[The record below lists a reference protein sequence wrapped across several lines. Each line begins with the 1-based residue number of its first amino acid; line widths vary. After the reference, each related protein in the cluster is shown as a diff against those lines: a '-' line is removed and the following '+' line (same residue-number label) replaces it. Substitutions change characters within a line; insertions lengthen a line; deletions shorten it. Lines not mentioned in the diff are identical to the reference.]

1 MNGYRLDLVV
11 KFLVV
16 HIKMPKLNV
25 NMLALVF
32 YLKILKKCHE
42 NYIIIVT
49 KKESIAM
56 ANGIYIEIKK
66 RILDAEEGSIFVTS
80 DFTDIATTTTVRK
93 CLGRQVEEK
102 NIRRIIDGVY
112 EKPVYSNLLREYV
125 PANPEKVAYAIA
137 RGFHWTIAPCG
148 DVALNKL
155 GLSTQVP
162 VVWSYISDG
171 PYRKFSWDN
180 ITLSF
185 KHRANREISY
195 MSETTTLVVEALKT
209 LGKDRVDD
217 GIILSLRNRLPREEK
232 DRKSV
237 V

>member
-1 MNGYRLDLVV
+1 
-11 KFLVV
+11 
-16 HIKMPKLNV
+16 
-25 NMLALVF
+25 
-32 YLKILKKCHE
+32 
-42 NYIIIVT
+42 
-49 KKESIAM
+49 M
-56 ANGIYIEIKK
+56 ACGIYTEIKK
-66 RILDAEEGSIFVTS
+66 RIELDEPGTVFLTS

-102 NIRRIIDGVY
+102 NIRRIIAGVY
-112 EKPVYSNLLREYV
+112 EKPVYSELLKEYI
-125 PANPEKVAYAIA
+125 PANPDAVAYAIA
-137 RGFHWTIAPCG
+137 RSFHWTIAPCG

-185 KHRANREISY
+185 KHRANREISF

-209 LGKDRVDD
+209 LGKERIDD
-217 GIILSLRNRLPREEK
+217 DIIVSLRNRLPEEAK
-232 DRKSV
+232 KKMLKEATGVSEWIYTVIRKV
-237 V
+237 CAE

>member
-1 MNGYRLDLVV
+1 
-11 KFLVV
+11 
-16 HIKMPKLNV
+16 
-25 NMLALVF
+25 
-32 YLKILKKCHE
+32 
-42 NYIIIVT
+42 
-49 KKESIAM
+49 M
-56 ANGIYIEIKK
+56 ASGIYTEIKK
-66 RILDAEEGSIFVTS
+66 RIELAEPGTVFLTLDFA
-80 DFTDIATTTTVRK
+80 DIATKTTVRK

-112 EKPVYSNLLREYV
+112 EKPVYSNLLKEYI
-125 PANPEKVAYAIA
+125 PANPERVAYAIA

-148 DVALNKL
+148 DLALNKL

-185 KHRANREISY
+185 KHRANREISF
-195 MSETTTLVVEALKT
+195 MSETTTLVIEALKT

-217 GIILSLRNRLPREEK
+217 GIILSLRNRLPEEEK
-232 DRKSV
+232 KKMLEEAIGVSEWIYAV
-237 V
+237 IKKVCAE